1 MCNVDKLTHTVRKN
15 HEPFAQGW
23 YYGHYQAALWHKIV
37 TTLRT
42 WVSFGTMKDCKRK
55 KKRKEKKE
63 SSLLSWMFHSFVC
76 FRLITNT
83 NSFYYNKD
91 ELEYIL

>member
-55 KKRKEKKE
+55 KKKRKERV
-63 SSLLSWMFHSFVC
+63 L
-76 FRLITNT
+76 
-83 NSFYYNKD
+83 SFYP
-91 ELEYIL
+91 ECFIASSVSG